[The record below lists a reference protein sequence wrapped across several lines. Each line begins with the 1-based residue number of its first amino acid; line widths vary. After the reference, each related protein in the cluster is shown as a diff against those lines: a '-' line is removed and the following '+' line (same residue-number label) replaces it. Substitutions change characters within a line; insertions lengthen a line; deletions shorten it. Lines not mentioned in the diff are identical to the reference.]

1 MAPDG
6 SIYVADTFNYRIQHF
21 TADGTFIQQWG
32 SKSPDC
38 PYPGSP
44 PENVPSGTFCEP
56 WGIAV
61 SEDGSVYVA
70 DTWNQRIQK
79 FTADGQ
85 FLSMWGH
92 GITQDTNDLLGF
104 YGPRGIVID
113 KLGNVLVT
121 DTGNSRVLVFNM
133 NGQPVTQFGS
143 TGVAAGQFA
152 EPVGMALDTN
162 GRLYVV
168 DTWNQ
173 RIQVFTLDGVGGYDA
188 TTSYDVSGW
197 ETTSVNNKPF
207 IAVDSQGYI
216 YITDPD
222 GYRVI
227 ELSNT
232 GGIVR
237 YWGNIGNDNGSFS
250 LPTGIVAG
258 LDGGIWVVDSNNN
271 RIMHFTLP

>member
-1 MAPDG
+1 
-6 SIYVADTFNYRIQHF
+6 
-21 TADGTFIQQWG
+21 
-32 SKSPDC
+32 
-38 PYPGSP
+38 
-44 PENVPSGTFCEP
+44 
-56 WGIAV
+56 
-61 SEDGSVYVA
+61 VYVA